1 MPPGL
6 QLSRQSEGRFLT
18 EDERLYPVIS
28 TLLRESAIAAICLC
42 DETRCGRVDQKVLG
56 NYMHGPCKESHV
68 CVTEVS

>member
-6 QLSRQSEGRFLT
+6 QLSRQSEGRLLT

-28 TLLRESAIAAICLC
+28 TLLRESAIAASCLC
-42 DETRCGRVDQKVLG
+42 DETRCGRVDQNVLG